1 MKLNSIPLGTKTLF
15 EKSRATTTSY
25 GYTLATQQLRVRFSS
40 TSLSFEEVANNF
52 ETKLSE
58 ISKGTRRG
66 KGTGKGKVKAEEN
79 RKGSSKG
86 AFAALDFSYDGRIP
100 FWCKFIQVHDWKNN
114 MQVRQALKEEEK
126 AKETMEQSEG

>member
-1 MKLNSIPLGTKTLF
+1 VKT
-15 EKSRATTTSY
+15 
-25 GYTLATQQLRVRFSS
+25 
-40 TSLSFEEVANNF
+40 EE
-52 ETKLSE
+52 T
-58 ISKGTRRG
+58 
-66 KGTGKGKVKAEEN
+66 

-86 AFAALDFSYDGRIP
+86 AFAALDFSYDARIP